1 MKKILV
7 IYHSQEYGN
16 TEACAKLVARGA
28 QEVSGVEVKLIN
40 TNVMQRVDMSELA
53 ACDGVAFGS
62 PDYGSYVA
70 GTIKQIF
77 DDIYVANKSGL
88 AIASKPCVL
97 FMTHGGGGKG
107 IEPFKSMTRRFILVA
122 DPFTCQGAP
131 EKECVGA
138 LDLGRKLAQAVLK

>member
-28 QEVSGVEVKLIN
+28 QEVGGVEVKLIN

-107 IEPFKSMTRRFILVA
+107 IERSRAWRVALPWWLTRSPARARPRKSASRA
-122 DPFTCQGAP
+122 
-131 EKECVGA
+131 
-138 LDLGRKLAQAVLK
+138 